1 MNKIFWVLLAFMAGA
16 VLPIQAGL
24 NAKLGKAGS
33 SAIHAS
39 MISFAI
45 GLLGL
50 ILYILIT
57 QQNVSIAG
65 LKATPIHVW
74 LGGVFGAFYVSVVIL
89 AFPHLGPG
97 LTFGLIIAG
106 QLIISL
112 LLEHFNILVAQ
123 ASSLNIY
130 KIAGAAL
137 IILGVVIIK
146 KN

>member
-1 MNKIFWVLLAFMAGA
+1 MSKNLWILMAFVAGA

-24 NAKLGKAGS
+24 NAKLGKAGG

-39 MISFAI
+39 MISFVV
-45 GLLGL
+45 GLVGL

-57 QQNVSIAG
+57 QQQVSVAG
-65 LKATPIHVW
+65 LKATPMHVW
-74 LGGVFGAFYVSVVIL
+74 LGGLLGAFYVSVVVL

-123 ASSLNIY
+123 ASAINVY
-130 KIAGAAL
+130 KIIGVVL
-137 IILGVVIIK
+137 IIIGVVIIK
-146 KN
+146 KH